1 MIRPVGGCHVG
12 LVPVDPGNDTD
23 PGNFDILFTNINHQ
37 VLVKDFQSLGGCR
50 ALRTEDEPVKVSNA
64 ECCLEATMVHFR
76 NTLIHVHFLALGHH
90 LHVCHTKQVEWIFTI
105 DFYC

>member
-12 LVPVDPGNDTD
+12 LVSVDLGNDTD
-23 PGNFDILFTNINHQ
+23 LGNFDILLTNINHQ

-90 LHVCHTKQVEWIFTI
+90 LHACHTK
-105 DFYC
+105 